1 MSLRVKLGV
10 GLSVAIV
17 CAVGIVVYVV
27 SSNTRAT
34 FERLDQQRTAASVGQ
49 FHREF
54 DRQAREVG
62 RRTSA
67 LAVSPAIQRVALE
80 LASGADRAQYVDEA
94 RQEQPGSGLDFLEL
108 VGADGSIISS
118 AAWPARFGYKEDV
131 IAGAP
136 GIDWDSQPPFLAR
149 IPTQDGST
157 LAFVAVRTVRLR
169 DQMFYIVGGARL
181 DRDFL
186 GGLVLPE
193 GTRTFLYR
201 LDDFG
206 TGTFESPFAEPRLDK
221 LTPLVQSLRL
231 KPQETDSLVYWTSD
245 TADSETVHALP
256 LLGRKGEL
264 IGIVLMTN
272 PRRDF
277 IELTH
282 RVRETGLVIVGVGI
296 FVAVLLSGIA
306 AARFSRPIEE
316 LEEAAGRVSRGDY
329 AVRVTPRSHDE
340 IGRLAESFNQ
350 MTAELLTQR
359 ERLVQSERVA
369 AWRELARRL
378 AHELKNPLFP
388 LQITVENL
396 IRARERTPAEFEEVF
411 RESAATLLTELSNL
425 KNIVGRFSDFSKM
438 PTPTLQRL
446 DLNDLVRQVVKV
458 FEPQWLSP
466 GQPRIQAQLAL
477 NAAPLTVDADPEL
490 LHRAISNLILNAMDA
505 MPNGGRLTLRTL
517 DGDATA
523 RLEISDSGVGL
534 TPEECERLFTPYYT
548 TKQHGTGLG
557 LAIVQS
563 VVSDHHGRVSVRSA
577 PGEGATFI
585 IELPRAASGAAVAQG
600 GNQ

>member
-1 MSLRVKLGV
+1 MSLRLKLGI
-10 GLSVAIV
+10 GLSLAIV
-17 CAVGIVVYVV
+17 CAVGIVVLVV

-34 FERLDQQRTAASVGQ
+34 FARLDQQRTAASVAQ

-54 DRQAREVG
+54 DREAQEVG
-62 RRTSA
+62 RRTAA
-67 LAVSPAIQRVALE
+67 LAAAPALQRVAVE
-80 LASGADRAQYVDEA
+80 LASGADRSQYTDEA
-94 RQEQPGSGLDFLEL
+94 RQEQPGSGLDFLEI
-108 VGADGSIISS
+108 VAADSTIISS
-118 AAWPARFGYKEDV
+118 ASWPARFGYKEDV
-131 IAGAP
+131 VASAP
-136 GIDWDSQPPFLAR
+136 GLDWDTQAPFLAR
-149 IPTQDGST
+149 IPTPDGST
-157 LAFVAVRTVRLR
+157 LAFITVRTVRLR
-169 DQMFYIVGGARL
+169 DQVLYVVGGSRL

-186 GGLVLPE
+186 AGLVLPE

-206 TGTFESPFAEPRLDK
+206 SGTFESPFAEPRLDK
-221 LTPLVQSLRL
+221 LMPLVQQLRL
-231 KPQETDSLVYWTSD
+231 KPQETDSLVYWTRD
-245 TADSETVHALP
+245 PAASETVHSLP

-264 IGIVLMTN
+264 IGLVLMTN

-282 RVRETGLVIVGVGI
+282 RVRETALVIVGVGI

-316 LEEAAGRVSRGDY
+316 LEEAAGRVSKGDY
-329 AVRVTPRSHDE
+329 GVRVTPRSHDE

-350 MTAELLTQR
+350 MTGELLTQR

-396 IRARERTPAEFEEVF
+396 IRARERTPAEFDEVF
-411 RESAATLLTELSNL
+411 RESAATLLTELNNL

-438 PTPTLQRL
+438 PTPSLQRV

-458 FEPQWLSP
+458 FEPQWNSP
-466 GQPRIQAQLAL
+466 NQPRIQAQLAL
-477 NAAPLTVDADPEL
+477 ADSPLMIDADPEL

-505 MPNGGRLTLRTL
+505 MPNGGRLSLRTSAV
-517 DGDATA
+517 DSTA

-563 VVSDHHGRVSVRSA
+563 VVSDHNGHVSVSSK

-585 IELPRAASGAAVAQG
+585 IELPRAAVASAAQG
-600 GNQ
+600 GTQ